1 MDKAGRNFDECRRCD
16 GEANEHCQTA
26 REHFVGQDANVL
38 GVVLKLNDVTLSV
51 LTTQKVGLGGAAH
64 TSDNLEGPNS
74 LASRTTT
81 PA

>member
-1 MDKAGRNFDECRRCD
+1 MDKAGRNFDECRGCD

-26 REHFVGQDANVL
+26 RQHFVGQDAHVL

-51 LTTQKVGLGGAAH
+51 LTTQQVGLGGAAH
-64 TSDNLEGPNS
+64 APDNLEGANS
-74 LASRTTT
+74 SADRLTT